1 MQFKLE
7 FEDMEKSFVNCP
19 EYKNIIDN
27 FNSEAKAV
35 FDKVLKEHQ
44 CCLPCFIDK
53 VKEEL
58 KPTIKLNFQRLHLLN
73 TLKKSEQ
80 LQKDQEN
87 LERIFNR

>member
-7 FEDMEKSFVNCP
+7 FENLENSP
-19 EYKNIIDN
+19 EVKNIINN

-53 VKEEL
+53 VKKEL
-58 KPTIKLNFQRLHLLN
+58 KPTIELNFQRLHLLK
-73 TLKKSEQ
+73 TFKKSEQ
-80 LQKDQEN
+80 LQKNQET
-87 LERIFNR
+87 LERIFNK